1 MAFYIERLSKKHLP
15 MVDAF
20 SCVEPDEELQGVKA
34 KKRRR
39 IQNHSRNVENFLKS
53 EALIEQERSMNTTHV
68 LIDKEKNRIAAFVSL
83 CNDSIRLE
91 VDERNI
97 FGITHASVPALKIAR
112 LAVANEYKHTGKG
125 KLLVYYS
132 ALMGIRIR
140 PYSGLSFLT
149 LDCYEHRSSYYEEI
163 GFIKN
168 AIQQSQVSFDSPIS
182 MRMHIDTYLEKLADE
197 LKKKQN
203 EPQQSVL

>member
-1 MAFYIERLSKKHLP
+1 MALYIERLSKEHLP

-20 SCVEPDEELQGVKA
+20 SCVETDEELQGLKA
-34 KKRRR
+34 KKRHR

-53 EALIEQERSMNTTHV
+53 EALIEQDRNMNTTHV
-68 LIDKEKNRIAAFVSL
+68 LIDKEENKIAGFVSL

-91 VDERNI
+91 VEERNT

-112 LAVANEYKHTGKG
+112 LAVSNEYKHTGNG
-125 KLLVYYS
+125 KLLIYYS
-132 ALMGIRIR
+132 ALMGIKIR
-140 PYSGLSFLT
+140 TYSGLSFLT
-149 LDCYEHRSSYYEEI
+149 LDCYEHRSSFYEGI

-168 AIQQSQVSFDSPIS
+168 AIQQSQASFDSPIS

-197 LKKKQN
+197 LQKKQV
-203 EPQQSVL
+203 EPE

>member
-1 MAFYIERLSKKHLP
+1 MAFNIERLSKKHLP

-20 SCVEPDEELQGVKA
+20 SCVETDDELQGIKS

-39 IQNHSRNVENFLKS
+39 IQDHSRNVENFLKT
-53 EALIEQERSMNTTHV
+53 EALIEQDRSMNTTHV
-68 LIDKEKNRIAAFVSL
+68 LIDEEKNRIAAFISL

-91 VDERNI
+91 VDERND

-112 LAVANEYKHTGKG
+112 LAVSNEYKHTGKG
-125 KLLVYYS
+125 KMLVYYS
-132 ALMGIRIR
+132 ALMGIKIR
-140 PYSGLSFLT
+140 PYSGVSFLT

-163 GFIKN
+163 GFVKN
-168 AIQQSQVSFDSPIS
+168 AIQQSQASFDSPIS

-197 LKKKQN
+197 LKKRQVDP
-203 EPQQSVL
+203 EQSVL